1 MFLDQDNYMLQKLSR
16 NAGAKIVVHDS
27 ALPPLTDENGI
38 DLQQTTA
45 TSIALQTVK
54 KKLYKKD
61 NDHSMFQYCIVYC
74 QSSFIATKL
83 GKLHRLNS
91 YACWVIALAMKI
103 FLLSILALPLLSKLS
118 IMLCKKA
125 SIAQDGAFCNQP
137 NYR

>member
-54 KKLYKKD
+54 KKHYGTKKIMIIPCF
-61 NDHSMFQYCIVYC
+61 NTVLFIVR
-74 QSSFIATKL
+74 A
-83 GKLHRLNS
+83 
-91 YACWVIALAMKI
+91 
-103 FLLSILALPLLSKLS
+103 PLLQQSRVS
-118 IMLCKKA
+118 
-125 SIAQDGAFCNQP
+125 
-137 NYR
+137 